1 MTFTVDEP
9 DELPTALPR
18 DVIFVDCVR
27 FDLHLNKRMF
37 ALAGLHYAAQICAC
51 GWVRT
56 NDPLITVRCSN
67 QLSYASINSSV
78 YGTRIRDLL
87 SDSQEF

>member
-27 FDLHLNKRMF
+27 FELHLNKRMF
-37 ALAGLHYAAQICAC
+37 RVRRITLRSQNLRLRMGL
-51 GWVRT
+51 
-56 NDPLITVRCSN
+56 N
-67 QLSYASINSSV
+67 QRPPDNSQV
-78 YGTRIRDLL
+78 L
-87 SDSQEF
+87 